1 MSHGAY
7 SEGGLVERPSLELLE
22 ELGWTAVNVFA
33 ETFGPAGTLGRDSM
47 HDVVLVHRLREAVRW
62 LNPEVPELA
71 REEAFE
77 SVVKDR
83 SVMDRVRAN
92 REIHYL
98 LREGYGA
105 EWQDDRGDRRYATVR
120 FVDFDD
126 WEKNDW
132 LAASQVWV
140 AGDLYRRRA
149 DTVLFVNGIPLVL
162 LEFKEPNRPV
172 KAAFDENITDYR
184 DTIPQLFVPNGFVM
198 VSNGSQAKVGS
209 TYASW
214 EFFGDWKVID
224 ADGTRGVVALETAI
238 RGTCAPDRLL
248 DLIENFV
255 AYIEQPG
262 GLIKVVARNHQ
273 VLGVNAAIENLYR
286 VRAVGEKR
294 LGVFWHTQGSGKS
307 LSMLWFTQKVLRH
320 IPGAWTFVMVTD
332 RTELDL
338 QLHGEFA
345 DAGAI
350 SPEAQVHATSS
361 AHLRELL
368 AADHRYVF
376 TLIHKFRVNTAAGE
390 TSMPVLSDRADVI
403 VITDEAH
410 RSQYDT
416 LALNMRQALPNAAF
430 MGFTG
435 TPLLMVGEE
444 LTRQQ
449 FGDYVSIY
457 NFGDAIEDGATVPLY
472 YENRIPELQLVNDD
486 FAEELDRPA
495 GGGRTGRGSRGPA
508 GPPVRARV
516 HTAQAGRSGSG
527 P

>member
-209 TYASW
+209 TYAAW

-224 ADGTRGVVALETAI
+224 ADGTR
-238 RGTCAPDRLL
+238 
-248 DLIENFV
+248 
-255 AYIEQPG
+255 
-262 GLIKVVARNHQ
+262 
-273 VLGVNAAIENLYR
+273 
-286 VRAVGEKR
+286 
-294 LGVFWHTQGSGKS
+294 
-307 LSMLWFTQKVLRH
+307 
-320 IPGAWTFVMVTD
+320 
-332 RTELDL
+332 
-338 QLHGEFA
+338 
-345 DAGAI
+345 
-350 SPEAQVHATSS
+350 
-361 AHLRELL
+361 
-368 AADHRYVF
+368 
-376 TLIHKFRVNTAAGE
+376 
-390 TSMPVLSDRADVI
+390 VLSLWR
-403 VITDEAH
+403 
-410 RSQYDT
+410 
-416 LALNMRQALPNAAF
+416 
-430 MGFTG
+430 
-435 TPLLMVGEE
+435 
-444 LTRQQ
+444 
-449 FGDYVSIY
+449 
-457 NFGDAIEDGATVPLY
+457 
-472 YENRIPELQLVNDD
+472 
-486 FAEELDRPA
+486 RPS
-495 GGGRTGRGSRGPA
+495 GGRALRT
-508 GPPVRARV
+508 VC
-516 HTAQAGRSGSG
+516 
-527 P
+527 